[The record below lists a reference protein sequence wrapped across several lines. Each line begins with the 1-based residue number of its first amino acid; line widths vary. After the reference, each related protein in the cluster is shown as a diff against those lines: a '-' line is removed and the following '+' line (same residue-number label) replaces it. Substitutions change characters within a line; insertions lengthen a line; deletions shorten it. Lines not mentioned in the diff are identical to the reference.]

1 MKYNK
6 FTLLTFC
13 FLLFLCSFSV
23 FGAKIVQTSD
33 PALKELQIIYP
44 AFEYISVINN
54 EVDNVILNFHVY
66 NSSGY
71 ILTNSDI
78 SCKLHIYDLF
88 GTHVVEEPLE
98 FNDDDFFYN
107 LTVSEFKMNAQ
118 YEYIV
123 DCNNTQAGFL
133 RASFD
138 LHDFKL
144 RPAEYIETTK
154 IIFYSIIFFVIVL
167 AYLGFAVSN
176 KHVIVKIF
184 IYFTILF
191 VSIIPLYLTNML
203 VESNIMK
210 IPSITITTYTTILFI
225 FMLYWIT
232 WYARERIIGL
242 SENRDKPD

>member
-23 FGAKIVQTSD
+23 FGAKIIQTSD
-33 PALKELQIIYP
+33 SAVNELEIIYP
-44 AFEYISVINN
+44 SFEYITIINN
-54 EVDNVILNFHVY
+54 EVENVIFNFHVY

-71 ILTNSDI
+71 LLDNTVV
-78 SCKLHIYDLF
+78 SCYIHIHDVF
-88 GTHVVEEPLE
+88 GTHLVGEALE

-107 LTVSEFKMNAQ
+107 LTVSEFKMNKN

-133 RASFD
+133 RASFY
-138 LHDFKL
+138 LQDFEFK
-144 RPAEYIETTK
+144 PIEYIETTK

-203 VESNIMK
+203 VESDVMK
-210 IPSITITTYTTILFI
+210 IPSITITIYSTILFI